1 MTRPLVPALLV
12 LALVFAATAAP
23 AQEARSSTGIVGSYV
38 LASRT
43 LADGTEVLPPA
54 VQGFLTY
61 TADGMRNFNVVWDNP
76 DGTRTSISYLAAYTL
91 EDDRYCEQPMLWI
104 QQNLMDTPGLSTDA
118 PEVKTTDCGTVTV
131 TAEAV
136 SFPVPGVP
144 VTLTFDAAGVTAVAE
159 PGFTDHWERVD

>member
-1 MTRPLVPALLV
+1 MTRPVPLV
-12 LALVFAATAAP
+12 LLLALAAAAAP
-23 AQEARSSTGIVGSYV
+23 AQEAARSSTGIVGSYV

-43 LADGTEVLPPA
+43 LADGTEVAPPA
-54 VQGFLTY
+54 VQGVLTY

-118 PEVKTTDCGTVTV
+118 PEVKSTDCGAVTV
-131 TAEAV
+131 TADGV
-136 SFPVPGVP
+136 SFPVPGEP
-144 VTLTFDAAGVTAVAE
+144 VTLTFDAAGVTTVAE
-159 PGFTDHWERVD
+159 MGFVDHWERVES